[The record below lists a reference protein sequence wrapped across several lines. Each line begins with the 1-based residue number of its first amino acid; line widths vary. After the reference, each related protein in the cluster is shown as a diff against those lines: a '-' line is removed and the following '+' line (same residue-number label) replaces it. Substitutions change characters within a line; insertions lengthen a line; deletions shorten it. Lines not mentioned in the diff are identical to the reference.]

1 MSATES
7 AIFWGYFI
15 TQIPGGL
22 IAAAYPANKLFG
34 AAIGSSCLLNFFV
47 PALYDNPT
55 GLIIVK
61 VMQGL
66 VEVVAIFLPP
76 NNYIYKRR
84 LQGVTYP
91 ACHGIMRYWAPP
103 LERSRLATVAFSGC
117 YAGWWVSILS
127 LKTL

>member
-7 AIFWGYFI
+7 AIFWGYFV

-66 VEVVAIFLPP
+66 VEVI
-76 NNYIYKRR
+76 
-84 LQGVTYP
+84 
-91 ACHGIMRYWAPP
+91 
-103 LERSRLATVAFSGC
+103 S
-117 YAGWWVSILS
+117 LS
-127 LKTL
+127 TSTLYLKKDVHRG